1 MKKRCAWMLAAVLLA
16 VLFVPKMAAVA
27 SEESGETRETE
38 ETETPDGTEAGSPE
52 EAANPDGTTNPEAA
66 VQPEEQREALKAAL
80 EKSSFEEDE
89 VIADGV
95 FIGATDVGGMSAE
108 QALEAVLAY
117 TDEIGKKT
125 LTVTLEG
132 ADDLGPIQTT
142 AAELGLHTDDI
153 SGLVMEALALGKG
166 GNLIVRYK
174 AEKDLQ
180 TSNQIYEFGMAID
193 ENRVNQFIT
202 EQTAGLSVE
211 PVNAEISKVSGGFS
225 VSESKTGVKVDV
237 PATVSAIVTA
247 FKDWNRED
255 LSMAAVAEVIQPER
269 STELL
274 SQIQDP
280 LGSFSASTS
289 DRSRGK
295 LQNLSRGVEL
305 TNGILIMPGE
315 SWSMHD
321 ALAPFSAGNGYTQ
334 QIAYQSGGYVQEYG
348 GGICQL
354 ATTLYNTALRSEIN
368 ISKRSNHSMV
378 VYYTDF
384 GLDATIND
392 GGSKDLE
399 LTNDFDFPVYIE
411 GYHNGSGEVTYT
423 IWGKETRPANRTIR
437 FYGKTLS
444 KESVPEQI
452 IEDPT
457 QPVGYEHVEQA
468 SSYPAVTAEAYK
480 EILIDGE
487 VVDRIRL
494 HTDKYI
500 ASPRKVIRGTA
511 LPIDPNTGLPIDPNA
526 PATPETPAPETPAET
541 PAPTPET
548 PAPTPETP
556 APTPET
562 PAPTPETPAP
572 TPEAPAPT
580 QEAPAA

>member
-1 MKKRCAWMLAAVLLA
+1 MKKRCVRMLAAALA
-16 VLFVPKMAAVA
+16 VTFLVPGPAAFAAEDNEETRQTGEAETLDDLDGEERRGNGTEPGAAAV
-27 SEESGETRETE
+27 
-38 ETETPDGTEAGSPE
+38 SPE
-52 EAANPDGTTNPEAA
+52 A
-66 VQPEEQREALKAAL
+66 QRKSLKEAL
-80 EKSSFEEDE
+80 EKSFYEEDA

-95 FIGATDVGGMSAE
+95 FIGTVDVSGMTAE
-108 QALEAVLAY
+108 QALEAVLSY
-117 TDEIGKKT
+117 TDDIGKKT

-132 ADDLGPIQTT
+132 ADGLEPITTT
-142 AAELGLHTDDI
+142 AAELGLHTEDI
-153 SGLVMEALALGKG
+153 SGVVMEALALGKG

-180 TSNQIYEFGMAID
+180 ASNQVYEFGMAID
-193 ENRVNQFIT
+193 DDKVERFIT
-202 EQTAGLSVE
+202 EETAALSVE
-211 PVNAEISKVSGGFS
+211 PVDAEITRVSGGFS
-225 VSESKTGVKVDV
+225 VTDSKTGVKVDV
-237 PATVSAIVTA
+237 PATVSAITEA

-255 LSMAAVAEVIQPER
+255 LSMAAVAEIIEPER
-269 STELL
+269 STQML
-274 SQIQDP
+274 SQIQDK

-289 DRSRGK
+289 DRSSGK
-295 LQNLSRGVEL
+295 MQNLSRGVEL
-305 TNGILIMPGE
+305 TNGILLMPGDV
-315 SWSMHD
+315 WSMHD
-321 ALAPFSAGNGYTQ
+321 ALAPFSAANGYTQ

-354 ATTLYNTALRSEIN
+354 ATTLYNTALRAEVH

-399 LTNDFDFPVYIE
+399 LTNDFDFPIYIE

-423 IWGKETRPANRTIR
+423 IWGKETRPENRTLR

-457 QPVGYEHVEQA
+457 QPIGYEHVEQA

-487 VVDRIRL
+487 VVETIRL

-500 ASPRKVIRGTA
+500 ASPRKIIRGTA
-511 LPIDPNTGLPIDPNA
+511 QPVDPNTGLPIDPNA
-526 PATPETPAPETPAET
+526 PATPETPAP
-541 PAPTPET
+541 TPET
-548 PAPTPETP
+548 PAPTPETTAP
-556 APTPET
+556 APET
-562 PAPTPETPAP
+562 PAPAPETPTE
-572 TPEAPAPT
+572 TPAS
-580 QEAPAA
+580 

>member
-1 MKKRCAWMLAAVLLA
+1 MMKKRCARILATALL
-16 VLFVPKMAAVA
+16 VTFLVPGTAAFA
-27 SEESGETRETE
+27 TE
-38 ETETPDGTEAGSPE
+38 EQEGATQAEEVETLDDLDEEKQEETAEPKGTTVSPE
-52 EAANPDGTTNPEAA
+52 EQKKKLQE
-66 VQPEEQREALKAAL
+66 AL
-80 EKSSFEEDE
+80 EKSFYEKDE

-95 FIGATDVGGMSAE
+95 FIGTIDVSGMTAE
-108 QALEAVLAY
+108 QALEAVLSY
-117 TDEIGKKT
+117 GEEIGKKT

-132 ADDLGPIQTT
+132 ADDLEPITTT

-153 SGLVMEALALGKG
+153 SGIVMEALALGKG

-180 TSNQIYEFGMAID
+180 ASNQVYEYGMAID
-193 ENRVNQFIT
+193 DEKVEQFIT
-202 EQTAGLSVE
+202 EQTADFSVE
-211 PVNAEISKVSGGFS
+211 PVDAEITRVSGGFS
-225 VSESKTGVKVDV
+225 VSDSKTGVKVDV
-237 PATVSAIVTA
+237 PATVSAITAA

-255 LSMAAVAEVIQPER
+255 LSMAAVAEIIEPKR

-274 SQIQDP
+274 SQVQDK

-289 DRSRGK
+289 DRGSGK
-295 LQNLSRGVEL
+295 MQNLSRGVEL
-305 TNGILIMPGE
+305 TNGILLMPGDV
-315 SWSMHD
+315 WSMHD
-321 ALAPFSAGNGYTQ
+321 ALAPFSAANGYTQ

-354 ATTLYNTALRSEIN
+354 ATTLYNAALRAEVH

-399 LTNDFDFPVYIE
+399 LTNDFDFPIYIE
-411 GYHNGSGEVTYT
+411 GYHNGKGEVTYT
-423 IWGKETRPANRTIR
+423 IWGKETRPENRTLR

-457 QPVGYEHVEQA
+457 QPIGYEHVEQA

-487 VVDRIRL
+487 VVETIKL

-511 LPIDPNTGLPIDPNA
+511 QPIDPNTGLPIDPNA
-526 PATPETPAPETPAET
+526 PATPETPAPETPA
-541 PAPTPET
+541 PTPET
-548 PAPTPETP
+548 PA
-556 APTPET
+556 A
-562 PAPTPETPAP
+562 
-572 TPEAPAPT
+572 
-580 QEAPAA
+580 

>member
-1 MKKRCAWMLAAVLLA
+1 MKKMCAWLLASALLAAF
-16 VLFVPKMAAVA
+16 FVPGTASLA
-27 SEESGETRETE
+27 SEETGETRQEE
-38 ETETPDGTEAGSPE
+38 ETQAPEDTAPE
-52 EAANPDGTTNPEAA
+52 EAEDQADTAIK
-66 VQPEEQREALKAAL
+66 PEERRKALQEAL
-80 EKSSFEEDE
+80 EKSSYEKDE

-95 FIGATDVGGMSAE
+95 FIGTIDVSGMTAE
-108 QALEAVLAY
+108 QALEAVLSYA
-117 TDEIGKKT
+117 DGIGKKT

-132 ADDLGPIQTT
+132 ADELGPIQTT
-142 AAELGLHTDDI
+142 AAGLGLQMDDLTGTI
-153 SGLVMEALALGKG
+153 MEALTLGKG

-180 TSNQIYEFGMAID
+180 ASHQIYEFSMGID
-193 ENRVNQFIT
+193 ESRVEQFIT
-202 EQTAGLSVE
+202 EQMGDFSVE
-211 PVNAEISKVSGGFS
+211 PVNAELTRTEDGFS
-225 VSESKTGVKVDV
+225 VSDSRTGIKVDL
-237 PATVSAIVTA
+237 PATVAA
-247 FKDWNRED
+247 AQAAYKDWNRED
-255 LSMAAVAEVIQPER
+255 VAVAAVAEITEPER

-274 SQIQDP
+274 SQVRDK
-280 LGSFSASTS
+280 LGSFSAKTS
-289 DRSRGK
+289 DRSGGK
-295 LQNLSRGVEL
+295 MQNLSRGVEL
-305 TNGILIMPGE
+305 TDGILIMPGE

-321 ALAPFSAGNGYTQ
+321 ALAPFSAANGYTQ

-354 ATTLYNTALRSEIN
+354 ATTLYNAALQAEVH

-399 LTNDFDFPVYIE
+399 LTNDFDFPIYIE
-411 GYHNGSGEVTYT
+411 GYHNGSGTVTYT
-423 IWGKETRPANRTIR
+423 IWGKETRPANRTVR

-444 KESVPEQI
+444 KQSVPDQI
-452 IEDPT
+452 IDDPT

-480 EILIDGE
+480 EVLVDGE
-487 VVDRIRL
+487 VVDRILL

-500 ASPRKVIRGTA
+500 ASPRKIVRGTG

-526 PATPETPAPETPAET
+526 PTQPETQAPTPETPAPA
-541 PAPTPET
+541 PET

-556 APTPET
+556 APAPET
-562 PAPTPETPAP
+562 PAP
-572 TPEAPAPT
+572 EAPS
-580 QEAPAA
+580 EG